1 MKTINYYLIILV
13 TASSCSMLKRTST
26 EINKESL
33 TAIQDSKKTESTVI
47 DSVARQ
53 DYLSVNK
60 ISDQS
65 SYQLKLWPK
74 GKIIYHSM
82 DSFEGEFDSITMSG
96 SLHKKIDNATIS
108 SADSRLKKEKLTVAK
123 EYSKFKSA
131 EKSKAKK
138 SVPDYLLIIV
148 VSVLLL
154 AGAMLL
160 IKYFKKRVRL

>member
-1 MKTINYYLIILV
+1 MV
-13 TASSCSMLKRTST
+13 
-26 EINKESL
+26 
-33 TAIQDSKKTESTVI
+33 
-47 DSVARQ
+47 
-53 DYLSVNK
+53 
-60 ISDQS
+60 
-65 SYQLKLWPK
+65 
-74 GKIIYHSM
+74 
-82 DSFEGEFDSITMSG
+82 SICLG
-96 SLHKKIDNATIS
+96 KKIDNATIS